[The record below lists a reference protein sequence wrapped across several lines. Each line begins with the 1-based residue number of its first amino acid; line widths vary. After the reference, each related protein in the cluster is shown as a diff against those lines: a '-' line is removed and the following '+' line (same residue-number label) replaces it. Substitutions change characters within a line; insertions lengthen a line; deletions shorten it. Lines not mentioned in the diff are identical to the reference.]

1 MSTSPQ
7 SWIEKNDGTLLHL
20 RGNLTIGRSGSNTL
34 VLPSSAVSRKHATI
48 HAQDSGEYWLIDL
61 GSANGT
67 FVNNRRV
74 FQPLGLKDGDS
85 IEIAD
90 EKMVFR
96 TRRAVRS
103 SKGNSPTVLLH
114 TFRSEVCWLLVAD
127 VVGFTRLSQQW
138 NPEELALSVGSW
150 LKESRE
156 IVERHG
162 GVVNKYLGDGY
173 LAFWRGGEGIMR
185 RVLAAMED
193 TEAMRGP
200 GTLPFRTVLHLG
212 SVLFGGGGAM
222 AEESLSG
229 PDVNFVFRLEKLAG
243 NLKHEMLLSESA
255 YREVRDVVDCRC
267 LPQKY
272 TLPGFEGEHALYSFG
287 GLLEPRIFRPQAP

>member
-1 MSTSPQ
+1 MSASPQ
-7 SWIEKNDGTLLHL
+7 SWIEKTDGTHLHL
-20 RGNLTIGRSGSNTL
+20 VGNLTIGRSGSNTV
-34 VLPSSAVSRKHATI
+34 VLCSPAVSRKHATI
-48 HAQDSGEYWLIDL
+48 HAQDSGEFWLIDL

-67 FVNNRRV
+67 FLNNRRV
-74 FQPLGLKDGDS
+74 FQPVGLQDGDA

-96 TRRAVRS
+96 TREEARN
-103 SKGNSPTVLLH
+103 SKGNSPTVRLH
-114 TFRSEVCWLLVAD
+114 NFRSETCWLLVAD
-127 VVGFTRLSQQW
+127 VVGFTRLSQQL
-138 NPEELALSVGSW
+138 NPEDLALSVGSW

-173 LAFWRGGEGIMR
+173 LAFWRGGEGMMR

-193 TEAMRGP
+193 TVALRGA
-200 GTLPFRTVLHLG
+200 GGLPFRTVLHVG
-212 SVLFGGGGAM
+212 PVLFGGGGGM

-229 PDVNFVFRLEKLAG
+229 PDVNFAFRLEKLAG
-243 NLKHEMLLSESA
+243 KLKHEMLLSESA
-255 YREVRDVVDCRC
+255 YLEFKDVAVCQP

-272 TLPGFEGEHALYSFG
+272 AVHGFEGEHALFLFG
-287 GLLEPRIFRPQAP
+287 GMIQPRIAGTEAA